1 MKIGVGLE
9 SGFVQRTIWK
19 LLGVALVAA
28 VLAGCS
34 SPEQRSQ
41 EYYES
46 GMALIAKKDDLGAR
60 LELLKAVKYKSDKVE
75 VWKALAGIDERT
87 KANSLFLDLRRI
99 VELDPKDIDA
109 RVKLARIMV
118 AGGAAEPA
126 IKILDAANEGDQPN
140 AGLHAV
146 RALALVR
153 TNDPASAIREAQ
165 RAYDIDPTNI
175 DAVTL
180 LASKKLADGDS
191 GAAIKMLDGVPPQ
204 AQEADRLR
212 ATRLRVDILVRK
224 GDLSEAEKLVRQ
236 LMADHPQEA
245 SYRLQL
251 IQILTA
257 ERKFD
262 DAEKELRAR
271 AASSPTDTKLELDL
285 VRFLNT
291 FRGADAARAEL
302 ESRIKAGGDIFDYRF
317 ALAELHFIGNRQS
330 DAISELQ
337 KLVSETDKADQKTKA
352 QVRLAE
358 MLTAKGDKAAAEPLI
373 SEILAKDRRNSGALR
388 LRAALSLDKGQT
400 DSAIA
405 DLREALADQPKS
417 PELLIALALAYEQSG
432 KPELADRQYADALKN
447 SNSNIEV
454 ALRYVAFLQRRNDAA
469 RAEDVLSEVVARY
482 PGNLQALSSLAQ
494 VKLSR
499 QNWDGA
505 LAIAKTIAANK
516 DGRVVSDQIKAAAFA
531 GQQRIGESIAALED
545 ARKAAPDAIQPA
557 VALASAYIRMER
569 AADAVTLLQEVSKR
583 YPDNAELLVIL
594 GQAQLAQK
602 KDQDAIASF
611 QEAIKQKPKDA
622 SGYSALS
629 EYYIRV
635 KSLNAAG
642 DVLQSG
648 LKENPQNM
656 TLRMS
661 SASLQILKNDN
672 AAAISQYESILK
684 DQPRAQSLIV
694 INNLASLLLD
704 TRSDKESLDRAAA
717 LAETLKA
724 SNVPQFQDT
733 VGWARFKQ
741 GDIKSAIAI
750 LEPAAAKSADL
761 SAVHYHLGLAYAADG
776 QAQKSKEELE
786 TAAKL
791 EPDDTELK
799 KSIQD
804 ALKKSL

>member
-1 MKIGVGLE
+1 MTNSFGRRFVGTAVGGVIMASL
-9 SGFVQRTIWK
+9 
-19 LLGVALVAA
+19 
-28 VLAGCS
+28 LAGCS
-34 SPEQRSQ
+34 SPEQKAQ
-41 EYYES
+41 DLYDK
-46 GMALIAKKDDLGAR
+46 GMALIAKNDDLNAR
-60 LELLKAVKYKSDKVE
+60 VALLTSAKYKSDRIE

-87 KANSLFLDLRRI
+87 KSSSLFVDLRRI
-99 VELDPKDIDA
+99 VELDSNDLDA
-109 RVKLARIMV
+109 RLKLARIMV

-126 IKILDAANEGDQPN
+126 IKILDAANEGEKPN
-140 AGLHAV
+140 AALHAV

-153 TNDPASAIREAQ
+153 TNDPAGAVREAQ

-175 DAVTL
+175 DALTL
-180 LASKKLADGDS
+180 LASKKFADGDS
-191 GAAIKMLDGVPPQ
+191 GGAMKMLDAVPSQ
-204 AQEADRLR
+204 AQDADRVR

-224 GDLSEAEKLVRQ
+224 GDLAEAEKLVRQ
-236 LMADHPQEA
+236 LVADYPQEA
-245 SYRLQL
+245 SYRVQL

-271 AASSPTDTKLELDL
+271 AASNPTDNKLELDV

-291 FRGADAARAEL
+291 FKGADTARAEL
-302 ESRIKAGGDIFDYRF
+302 ESRIKAGGDTFDYRF
-317 ALAELHFIGNRQS
+317 ALAELDFVGNRQS
-330 DAISELQ
+330 DAIAELQ
-337 KLVSETDKADQKTKA
+337 KLVSEVDNADRKLKA

-358 MLTAKGDKAAAEPLI
+358 MLTARGDKATAEPLI

-405 DLREALADQPKS
+405 DLREALNDQPKS
-417 PELLIALALAYEQSG
+417 PELLIALAVAYEQGG

-447 SNSNIEV
+447 ANLNPEV

-469 RAEDVLSEVVARY
+469 RAEDVLTEVIARY

-505 LAIAKTIAANK
+505 LAIAQTIAANK
-516 DGRVVSDQIKAAAFA
+516 EGRVVADQIKAAAFA
-531 GQQRIGESIAALED
+531 GQKRIGESIAALED
-545 ARKAAPDAIQPA
+545 AHKAAPEAIQPA
-557 VALASAYIRMER
+557 VGLASAYIRAER
-569 AADAVTLLQEVSKR
+569 AADAATVLQEMNKR

-594 GQAQLAQK
+594 GQTQLAQK

-611 QEAIKQKPKDA
+611 QEAIKRKPKDV

-629 EYYIRV
+629 DYYTRV
-635 KSLNAAG
+635 KNYDAAEG
-642 DVLQSG
+642 VLQIG
-648 LKENPQNM
+648 LNENPQNI

-661 SASLQILKNDN
+661 SAGLQILKNDN

-684 DQPRAQSLIV
+684 DQPQAQSLIV

-741 GDIKSAIAI
+741 GDIKSAISI
-750 LEPAAAKSADL
+750 LEHAAAKSANL

-776 QAQKSKEELE
+776 QAQKAKEELA

-791 EPDDTELK
+791 EPEGTELNK
-799 KSIQD
+799 NIQD
-804 ALKKSL
+804 ALKKTP

>member
-1 MKIGVGLE
+1 MTNSFERRWVGQAV
-9 SGFVQRTIWK
+9 GAVIMAG
-19 LLGVALVAA
+19 LLAGCGSPEQKAQDLYEKGMALVA
-28 VLAGCS
+28 
-34 SPEQRSQ
+34 
-41 EYYES
+41 
-46 GMALIAKKDDLGAR
+46 KNDDLNAR
-60 LELLKAVKYKSDKVE
+60 VALLTSAKYKSDRIE

-87 KANSLFLDLRRI
+87 KSSSLFVDLRRI
-99 VELDPKDIDA
+99 VELDPNDLDA
-109 RVKLARIMV
+109 RLRLARIMV

-126 IKILDAANEGDQPN
+126 IKILDAADEGDKPS
-140 AGLHAV
+140 AALHAV
-146 RALALVR
+146 RALALVK
-153 TNDPASAIREAQ
+153 TNDAAGALREAQ

-191 GAAIKMLDGVPPQ
+191 GGALKMLDAVPSQ
-204 AQEADRLR
+204 AHDADRAR

-224 GDLSEAEKLVRQ
+224 GDLAEAEKLVRQ
-236 LMADHPQEA
+236 LVVDYPQEA
-245 SYRLQL
+245 PYRVLL
-251 IQILTA
+251 IQILTT

-271 AASSPTDTKLELDL
+271 AASNPKDTKLELDV

-291 FRGADAARAEL
+291 SKGADAARAEL
-302 ESRIKAGGDIFDYRF
+302 MSRIKDGGDTFDYRF
-317 ALAELHFIGNRQS
+317 ALAELDFVGQRQG

-337 KLVSETDKADQKTKA
+337 KLISETDGADRKLKA

-358 MLTAKGDKAAAEPLI
+358 MLIARGDRATAEPLI
-373 SEILAKDRRNSGALR
+373 SEILTKDRRNSGGLR
-388 LRAALSLDKGQT
+388 LRAVLSLEKGQT
-400 DSAIA
+400 DSAVA
-405 DLREALADQPKS
+405 DLREALNDQPKS
-417 PELLIALALAYEQSG
+417 PELLIALALAYEQGG

-447 SNSNIEV
+447 SNFSIEV

-469 RAEDVLSEVVARY
+469 RAEDVLTEIVARY

-505 LAIAKTIAANK
+505 LSIAQTIAASK
-516 DGRVVSDQIKAAAFA
+516 DGRVVADQIKAAAFA

-545 ARKAAPDAIQPA
+545 ARKAAPEAIQPA
-557 VALASAYIRMER
+557 VALASAYIRAER
-569 AADAVTLLQEVSKR
+569 TADAVTVLQEMKKR

-602 KDQDAIASF
+602 KDQDATASF
-611 QEAIKQKPKDA
+611 GEAIKQKPKDV

-629 EYYIRV
+629 DYYIRV
-635 KSLNAAG
+635 KRYDAAEG
-642 DVLQSG
+642 VLQSG
-648 LKENPQNM
+648 LKEIPQNM

-672 AAAISQYESILK
+672 EAAISQYESILK
-684 DQPRAQSLIV
+684 DQPQAQQSLIL

-741 GDIKSAIAI
+741 GDIKSAIAV
-750 LEPAAAKSADL
+750 LEPAAAKSANL
-761 SAVHYHLGLAYAADG
+761 SAVHYHLGLAYAAEG
-776 QAQKSKEELE
+776 QAEKAKLELD

-791 EPDDTELK
+791 EPDGTQLK
-799 KSIQD
+799 KNIQD
-804 ALKKSL
+804 AIKNTL

>member
-1 MKIGVGLE
+1 MTNSFERRLVGQAVGVVIMAGLLAGCGSPE
-9 SGFVQRTIWK
+9 QKAQDLYEKGM
-19 LLGVALVAA
+19 ALVA
-28 VLAGCS
+28 
-34 SPEQRSQ
+34 
-41 EYYES
+41 
-46 GMALIAKKDDLGAR
+46 KNDDLNAR
-60 LELLKAVKYKSDKVE
+60 VALLTSAKYKSDRIE

-87 KANSLFLDLRRI
+87 KSSSLFVDLRRI
-99 VELDPKDIDA
+99 VELDSNDLDA
-109 RVKLARIMV
+109 RLKLARIMV

-126 IKILDAANEGDQPN
+126 IKILEVANEGDNPN
-140 AGLHAV
+140 AALHAV

-153 TNDPASAIREAQ
+153 TNDAAGALREAQ

-191 GAAIKMLDGVPPQ
+191 GGALKMLDAVPSQ
-204 AQEADRLR
+204 AQDADRLR
-212 ATRLRVDILVRK
+212 AIRLRIDILVRK
-224 GDLSEAEKLVRQ
+224 GELAEAEKLVRQ
-236 LMADHPQEA
+236 LVADYPQEA
-245 SYRLQL
+245 SYRVLL
-251 IQILTA
+251 IQILTT

-271 AASSPTDTKLELDL
+271 VASNPSDSKLELDL

-291 FRGADAARAEL
+291 FKGTDAARAEL
-302 ESRIKAGGDIFDYRF
+302 MSRIQAGGDTFDYRF
-317 ALAELHFIGNRQS
+317 ALAELDFVGQRQG

-337 KLVSETDKADQKTKA
+337 KLVSETDSADRKLKA

-358 MLTAKGDKAAAEPLI
+358 MLIARGDKATAEPLI
-373 SEILAKDRRNSGALR
+373 SEILAKDRRNSGGLR
-388 LRAALSLDKGQT
+388 LRAVLSLEKGQT
-400 DSAIA
+400 DSAVA
-405 DLREALADQPKS
+405 DLREALNDQPKS
-417 PELLIALALAYEQSG
+417 PELLIALALAYEQGG
-432 KPELADRQYADALKN
+432 KPELAGRQYADALKN
-447 SNSNIEV
+447 SNLNIEV
-454 ALRYVAFLQRRNDAA
+454 ALRYVAFLQRRNDAP
-469 RAEDVLSEVVARY
+469 RAEDVLTEVVARY

-505 LAIAKTIAANK
+505 LSIAQIIAANK
-516 DGRVVSDQIKAAAFA
+516 DGRVVADQIKAAAFA

-545 ARKAAPDAIQPA
+545 ARKAAPEAIQPA
-557 VALASAYIRMER
+557 VALASGYIRAER
-569 AADAVTLLQEVSKR
+569 AADAVTVLQEMNKR

-611 QEAIKQKPKDA
+611 QEAIKQKPKDV
-622 SGYSALS
+622 SGYAALS
-629 EYYIRV
+629 DYFTRV
-635 KSLNAAG
+635 KKYDAAEG
-642 DVLQSG
+642 VLQSG
-648 LKENPQNM
+648 LKENPQTM
-656 TLRMS
+656 TLRMAL
-661 SASLQILKNDN
+661 ASLQILKNDN

-684 DQPRAQSLIV
+684 DQPQAQSLIAV
-694 INNLASLLLD
+694 NNLSSLLLD

-750 LEPAAAKSADL
+750 LEPAAAKSANL

-776 QAQKSKEELE
+776 QAQKAKQELD

-791 EPDDTELK
+791 EPDGTPLK
-799 KSIQD
+799 KNIQD
-804 ALKKSL
+804 AIKNTL

>member
-1 MKIGVGLE
+1 MVWRTF
-9 SGFVQRTIWK
+9 GFVVVAA
-19 LLGVALVAA
+19 LLG
-28 VLAGCS
+28 GCG
-34 SPEQRSQ
+34 SPEQRAQ
-41 EYYES
+41 EYYDS

-99 VELDPKDIDA
+99 VELDPRDTDA
-109 RVKLARIMV
+109 RVKLARIMI

-126 IKILDAANEGDQPN
+126 IKILDAAVEGDKPN
-140 AGLHAV
+140 AALHAV

-153 TNDPASAIREAQ
+153 TNDPAGAVREAQ
-165 RAYDIDPTNI
+165 RAYEIDRTDI

-191 GAAIKMLDGVPPQ
+191 DGALKMLDALPQQ
-204 AQEADRLR
+204 AQDADRLR
-212 ATRLRVDILVRK
+212 ATRLRIEVLVRK
-224 GDLSEAEKLVRQ
+224 GDLAEAEKQTRQ
-236 LMADHPQEA
+236 LVADYPQDA
-245 SYRLQL
+245 SYRTQL
-251 IQILTA
+251 VQILTA

-262 DAEKELRAR
+262 EAEKELRAR
-271 AASSPTDTKLELDL
+271 VAANPTDSKLELDL

-291 FRGADAARAEL
+291 FKGAEAARAEL
-302 ESRIKAGGDIFDYRF
+302 EARIKAGGDTFDYRF
-317 ALAELHFIGNRQS
+317 ALADLDFVSNRQA
-330 DAISELQ
+330 DAISTLQ
-337 KLVSETDKADQKTKA
+337 KLGSEGDNADRKLKV

-358 MLTAKGDKAAAEPLI
+358 MLVAKGDKAAAEPLI
-373 SEILAKDRRNSGALR
+373 SDILSKDRRNAGGLR

-405 DLREALADQPKS
+405 DLREALNDQPKS
-417 PELLIALALAYEQSG
+417 PDLLLALALAYEQGG

-447 SNSNIEV
+447 ANLNPEV
-454 ALRYVAFLQRRNDAA
+454 ALRYVAFLQRRNDPA
-469 RAEDVLSEVVARY
+469 RAEDVLTEVAARY

-499 QNWDGA
+499 QNWAGA
-505 LAIAKTIAANK
+505 LQIAQTIAANK
-516 DGRVVSDQIKAAAFA
+516 DGRVISDQIKAAAFA
-531 GQQRIGESIAALED
+531 GQQRIGESVAALED
-545 ARKAAPDAIQPA
+545 AHKAVPEAIQPA
-557 VALASAYIRMER
+557 VALASGYIRAER
-569 AADAVTLLQEVSKR
+569 VDEAVALLQDVNKR
-583 YPDNAELLVIL
+583 YPGNAELLVIL
-594 GQAQLAQK
+594 GQAKLAQK

-611 QEAIKQKPKDA
+611 QEAIKQKPKDP

-629 EYYIRV
+629 DYYIRA
-635 KSLNAAG
+635 KNLNAAG
-642 DVLQSG
+642 DVLQAG
-648 LKENPQNM
+648 LKEIPQNM

-672 AAAISQYESILK
+672 AAAIAQYESILK
-684 DQPRAQSLIV
+684 DQPQAQSLIV

-741 GDIKSAIAI
+741 GDVKAAIAI

-776 QAQKSKEELE
+776 QPQKAKQELE
-786 TAAKL
+786 TAAKI
-791 EPDDTELK
+791 EPDGTELK
-799 KSIQD
+799 KNIQD
-804 ALKKSL
+804 ALKQAR

>member
-1 MKIGVGLE
+1 MRNGFGRRLVGTAVGGVIMAGL
-9 SGFVQRTIWK
+9 
-19 LLGVALVAA
+19 
-28 VLAGCS
+28 LAGCS
-34 SPEQRSQ
+34 SPEQKAQ
-41 EYYES
+41 DLFDK
-46 GMALIAKKDDLGAR
+46 GMALIAQNDDLNAR
-60 LELLKAVKYKSDKVE
+60 VALLTSAKYKSDRIE
-75 VWKALAGIDERT
+75 VWRALAGIDERT
-87 KANSLFLDLRRI
+87 KSSSLFVDLRRI
-99 VELDPKDIDA
+99 VELDSNDLEA
-109 RVKLARIMV
+109 RTKLARIMV

-126 IKILDAANEGDQPN
+126 IKILDAANEGDIPN
-140 AGLHAV
+140 AELHAV
-146 RALALVR
+146 RALALAR
-153 TNDPASAIREAQ
+153 TNDPVGAVREAQ

-191 GAAIKMLDGVPPQ
+191 SGAIKMLDAVPSQ
-204 AQEADRLR
+204 AQDADRVR

-224 GDLSEAEKLVRQ
+224 GDLAEAEKLVGH
-236 LMADHPQEA
+236 LVADYPQEA
-245 SYRLQL
+245 SYRVQL

-262 DAEKELRAR
+262 GAEKELRTR
-271 AASSPTDTKLELDL
+271 AASNPTDNKLELDV

-291 FRGADAARAEL
+291 FKGADTARAEL
-302 ESRIKAGGDIFDYRF
+302 ESRIKAGGDTFDYRF
-317 ALAELHFIGNRQS
+317 ALAELDFVGNRQS
-330 DAISELQ
+330 YAISELQ
-337 KLVSETDKADQKTKA
+337 KLVSEVDNADRKLKA

-358 MLTAKGDKAAAEPLI
+358 MLTASGDKATAEPLI

-405 DLREALADQPKS
+405 DLREALNDQPKS
-417 PELLIALALAYEQSG
+417 PELLIALAVAYEQGG

-447 SNSNIEV
+447 ANLNPEV

-469 RAEDVLSEVVARY
+469 RAEDVLTEVIARY

-505 LAIAKTIAANK
+505 LAIAQTIAANK
-516 DGRVVSDQIKAAAFA
+516 DGRVVADQIKGAAFA
-531 GQQRIGESIAALED
+531 GQKRIGESIAALED
-545 ARKAAPDAIQPA
+545 AHKAAPEAIQPA
-557 VALASAYIRMER
+557 VALASAYIRSER
-569 AADAVTLLQEVSKR
+569 AADAATILQEMNKR
-583 YPDNAELLVIL
+583 YPENAELLVIL
-594 GQAQLAQK
+594 GQTQLAQK

-611 QEAIKQKPKDA
+611 LEAIKRKPKDV
-622 SGYSALS
+622 SGFSALS
-629 EYYIRV
+629 DYYIRV
-635 KSLNAAG
+635 KNYDAAQG
-642 DVLQSG
+642 VLQSG

-684 DQPRAQSLIV
+684 DQPQAQSPIV
-694 INNLASLLLD
+694 VNNLASLLLD

-741 GDIKSAIAI
+741 GDIKAAIVV
-750 LEPAAAKSADL
+750 LEPAAAKSPNL
-761 SAVHYHLGLAYAADG
+761 SAVHYHLGVAYAADG
-776 QAQKSKEELE
+776 QTQRAKEELE
-786 TAAKL
+786 KANKL
-791 EPDDTELK
+791 EPDGTELGRR
-799 KSIQD
+799 IQE
-804 ALKKSL
+804 AMKQTR

>member
-1 MKIGVGLE
+1 MVWKTF
-9 SGFVQRTIWK
+9 GFVVMAA
-19 LLGVALVAA
+19 LLG
-28 VLAGCS
+28 GCG
-34 SPEQRSQ
+34 SPEQRAQ
-41 EYYES
+41 EYYDS

-87 KANSLFLDLRRI
+87 KASSLFLDLRRI
-99 VELDPKDIDA
+99 VELDPRDTDA
-109 RVKLARIMV
+109 RVKLARIMI

-126 IKILDAANEGDQPN
+126 IKILDAAVEGDKPN
-140 AGLHAV
+140 AALHSV

-153 TNDPASAIREAQ
+153 TNDPSGAVREAQ
-165 RAYDIDPTNI
+165 RAYEIDRTDV

-191 GAAIKMLDGVPPQ
+191 DGALKMLDALPQ
-204 AQEADRLR
+204 QGQDVDRQH
-212 ATRLRVDILVRK
+212 ATRLRVEILVRK
-224 GDLSEAEKLVRQ
+224 GDLAEAEKQTRQ
-236 LMADHPQEA
+236 LVADYPQDA
-245 SYRLQL
+245 SYRTQL
-251 IQILTA
+251 VQILTA
-257 ERKFD
+257 ERKYD

-271 AASSPTDTKLELDL
+271 VASKPTDSKLELDL

-291 FRGADAARAEL
+291 FKGAAAARAEL
-302 ESRIKAGGDIFDYRF
+302 ESSIKAGGDTFDYKF
-317 ALAELHFIGNRQS
+317 ALADLDFVANRQG
-330 DAISELQ
+330 DAISTLQ
-337 KLVSETDKADQKTKA
+337 KLGSEIDNADRKLKV

-358 MLTAKGDKAAAEPLI
+358 MLVAKGDKAAAEPLI
-373 SEILAKDRRNSGALR
+373 SDILAKDRRNAGGLR
-388 LRAALSLDKGQT
+388 LRAVLSLDKGQT

-405 DLREALADQPKS
+405 DLREALSDQPKS
-417 PELLIALALAYEQSG
+417 PDLLLALALAYEQGG

-447 SNSNIEV
+447 ANFNPEV

-469 RAEDVLSEVVARY
+469 RADDVLTEVVARY

-499 QNWDGA
+499 QNWAGA
-505 LAIAKTIAANK
+505 LAVAQTIAANK

-545 ARKAAPDAIQPA
+545 AHKAVPEAIQPA
-557 VALASAYIRMER
+557 VALASAYIRADR
-569 AADAVTLLQEVSKR
+569 VDDAVALLQDVNKR
-583 YPDNAELLVIL
+583 YPGNAELLVIL
-594 GQAQLAQK
+594 GQAKLAQK

-611 QEAIKQKPKDA
+611 QEAIKQKPKDP

-635 KSLNAAG
+635 KDLNAAG

-672 AAAISQYESILK
+672 PAAIAQYEAILK
-684 DQPRAQSLIV
+684 DQPQAQSLIV

-717 LAETLKA
+717 LAEKLKA
-724 SNVPQFQDT
+724 SDLPQFQDT
-733 VGWARFKQ
+733 LGWARFKH

-750 LEPAAAKSADL
+750 LEPAAAKSPNL

-776 QAQKSKEELE
+776 QPQKARQELE
-786 TAAKL
+786 TAAKV
-791 EPDDTELK
+791 EPDGSELK
-799 KSIQD
+799 KSIQE
-804 ALKKSL
+804 ALKQAR

>member
-1 MKIGVGLE
+1 MKTGLDLE
-9 SGFVQRTIWK
+9 STAGRMVWRTFGFVVVAA
-19 LLGVALVAA
+19 LLG
-28 VLAGCS
+28 GCG
-34 SPEQRSQ
+34 SPEQRAQ
-41 EYYES
+41 EYYDS

-99 VELDPKDIDA
+99 VELDPRDTDA
-109 RVKLARIMV
+109 RVKLARIMI

-126 IKILDAANEGDQPN
+126 IKILDAAVEGDKPN
-140 AGLHAV
+140 AALHAV

-153 TNDPASAIREAQ
+153 TNDPAGAVREAQ
-165 RAYDIDPTNI
+165 RAYEIDRTDI

-191 GAAIKMLDGVPPQ
+191 DGALKMLDALPQQ
-204 AQEADRLR
+204 AQDADRLR
-212 ATRLRVDILVRK
+212 ATRLRIEVLVRK
-224 GDLSEAEKLVRQ
+224 GDLAEAEKQTRQ
-236 LMADHPQEA
+236 LVADYPQDA
-245 SYRLQL
+245 SYRTQL
-251 IQILTA
+251 VQILTA

-262 DAEKELRAR
+262 EAEKELRAR
-271 AASSPTDTKLELDL
+271 VAANPTDSKLELDL

-291 FRGADAARAEL
+291 FKGAEAARAEL
-302 ESRIKAGGDIFDYRF
+302 EARIKAGGDTFDYRF
-317 ALAELHFIGNRQS
+317 ALADLDFVSNRQA
-330 DAISELQ
+330 DAISTLQ
-337 KLVSETDKADQKTKA
+337 KLGSEGDNADRKLKV

-358 MLTAKGDKAAAEPLI
+358 MLVAKGDKAAAEPLI
-373 SEILAKDRRNSGALR
+373 SDILSKDRRNAGGLR

-405 DLREALADQPKS
+405 DLREALNDQPKS
-417 PELLIALALAYEQSG
+417 PDLLLALALAYEQGG

-447 SNSNIEV
+447 ANLNPEV
-454 ALRYVAFLQRRNDAA
+454 ALRYVAFLQRRNDPA
-469 RAEDVLSEVVARY
+469 RAEDVLTEVAARY

-499 QNWDGA
+499 QNWAGA
-505 LAIAKTIAANK
+505 LQIAQTIAANK
-516 DGRVVSDQIKAAAFA
+516 DGRVISDQIKAAAFA
-531 GQQRIGESIAALED
+531 GQQRIGESVAALED
-545 ARKAAPDAIQPA
+545 AHKAVPEAIQPA
-557 VALASAYIRMER
+557 VALASGYIRAER
-569 AADAVTLLQEVSKR
+569 VDEAVALLQDVNKR
-583 YPDNAELLVIL
+583 YPGNAELLVIL
-594 GQAQLAQK
+594 GQAKLAQK

-611 QEAIKQKPKDA
+611 QEAIKQKPKDP

-629 EYYIRV
+629 DYYIRA
-635 KSLNAAG
+635 KNLNAAG
-642 DVLQSG
+642 DVLQAG
-648 LKENPQNM
+648 LKEIPQNM

-672 AAAISQYESILK
+672 AAAIAQYESILK
-684 DQPRAQSLIV
+684 DQPQAQSLIV

-741 GDIKSAIAI
+741 GDVKAAIAI

-776 QAQKSKEELE
+776 QPQKAKQELE
-786 TAAKL
+786 TAAKI
-791 EPDDTELK
+791 EPDGTELK
-799 KSIQD
+799 KNIQD
-804 ALKKSL
+804 ALKQAR

>member
-1 MKIGVGLE
+1 MVWKTF
-9 SGFVQRTIWK
+9 GFVVMAA
-19 LLGVALVAA
+19 LLG
-28 VLAGCS
+28 GCG
-34 SPEQRSQ
+34 SPEQRAQ
-41 EYYES
+41 EYYDS

-87 KANSLFLDLRRI
+87 KASSLFLDLRRI
-99 VELDPKDIDA
+99 VELDPRDTDA
-109 RVKLARIMV
+109 RVKLARIMI

-126 IKILDAANEGDQPN
+126 IKILDAAVEGDKPN
-140 AGLHAV
+140 AALHSV

-153 TNDPASAIREAQ
+153 TNDPSGAVREAQ
-165 RAYDIDPTNI
+165 RAYEIDRTDV

-191 GAAIKMLDGVPPQ
+191 DGALKMLDALPQ
-204 AQEADRLR
+204 QGQDVDRQH
-212 ATRLRVDILVRK
+212 ATRLRVEILVRK
-224 GDLSEAEKLVRQ
+224 GDLAEAEKQTRQ
-236 LMADHPQEA
+236 LVADYPQDA
-245 SYRLQL
+245 SYRTQL
-251 IQILTA
+251 VQILTA
-257 ERKFD
+257 ERKYD

-271 AASSPTDTKLELDL
+271 VASKPTDSKLELDL

-291 FRGADAARAEL
+291 FKGAAAARAEL
-302 ESRIKAGGDIFDYRF
+302 ESRIKAGGDTFDYKF
-317 ALAELHFIGNRQS
+317 ALADLDFVANRQG
-330 DAISELQ
+330 DAISTLQ
-337 KLVSETDKADQKTKA
+337 KLGSEIDNADRKLKV

-358 MLTAKGDKAAAEPLI
+358 MLVAKGDKAAAEPLI
-373 SEILAKDRRNSGALR
+373 SDILAKDRRNAGGLR
-388 LRAALSLDKGQT
+388 LRAVLSLDKGQT

-405 DLREALADQPKS
+405 DLREALSDQPKS
-417 PELLIALALAYEQSG
+417 PDLLLALALAYEQGG

-447 SNSNIEV
+447 ANFNPEV

-469 RAEDVLSEVVARY
+469 RADDVLTEVVARY

-499 QNWDGA
+499 QNWAGA
-505 LAIAKTIAANK
+505 LAVAQTIAANK

-545 ARKAAPDAIQPA
+545 AHKAVPEAIQPA
-557 VALASAYIRMER
+557 VALASAYIRADR
-569 AADAVTLLQEVSKR
+569 VDDAVALLQDVNKR
-583 YPDNAELLVIL
+583 YPGNAELLVIL
-594 GQAQLAQK
+594 GQAKLAQK

-611 QEAIKQKPKDA
+611 QEAIKQKPKDP

-635 KSLNAAG
+635 KDLNAAG

-672 AAAISQYESILK
+672 PAAIAQYEAILK
-684 DQPRAQSLIV
+684 DQPQAQSLIV

-717 LAETLKA
+717 LAEKLKA
-724 SNVPQFQDT
+724 SDLPQFQDT
-733 VGWARFKQ
+733 LGWARFKH

-750 LEPAAAKSADL
+750 LEPAAAKSPNL

-776 QAQKSKEELE
+776 QPQKARQELE
-786 TAAKL
+786 TAAKV
-791 EPDDTELK
+791 EPDGSELK
-799 KSIQD
+799 KSIQE
-804 ALKKSL
+804 ALKQAR

>member
-1 MKIGVGLE
+1 MKTGFDRDSTVGRMVWKTF
-9 SGFVQRTIWK
+9 GFVVMAA
-19 LLGVALVAA
+19 LLG
-28 VLAGCS
+28 GCG
-34 SPEQRSQ
+34 SPEQRAQ
-41 EYYES
+41 EYYDS

-87 KANSLFLDLRRI
+87 KASSLFLDLRRI
-99 VELDPKDIDA
+99 VELDPRDTDA
-109 RVKLARIMV
+109 RVKLARIMI

-126 IKILDAANEGDQPN
+126 IKILDAAVEGDKPN
-140 AGLHAV
+140 AALHSV

-153 TNDPASAIREAQ
+153 TNDPSGAVREAQ
-165 RAYDIDPTNI
+165 RAYEIDRTDV

-191 GAAIKMLDGVPPQ
+191 DGALKMLDALPQ
-204 AQEADRLR
+204 QGQDVDRQH
-212 ATRLRVDILVRK
+212 ATRLRVEILVRK
-224 GDLSEAEKLVRQ
+224 GDLAEAEKQTRQ
-236 LMADHPQEA
+236 LVADYPQDA
-245 SYRLQL
+245 SYRTQL
-251 IQILTA
+251 VQILTA
-257 ERKFD
+257 ERKYD

-271 AASSPTDTKLELDL
+271 VASKPTDSKLELDL

-291 FRGADAARAEL
+291 FKGAAAARAEL
-302 ESRIKAGGDIFDYRF
+302 ESRIKAGGDTFDYKF
-317 ALAELHFIGNRQS
+317 ALADLDFVANRQG
-330 DAISELQ
+330 DAISTLQ
-337 KLVSETDKADQKTKA
+337 KLGSEIDNADRKLKV

-358 MLTAKGDKAAAEPLI
+358 MLVAKGDKAAAEPLI
-373 SEILAKDRRNSGALR
+373 SDILAKDRRNAGGLR
-388 LRAALSLDKGQT
+388 LRAVLSLDKGQT

-405 DLREALADQPKS
+405 DLREALSDQPKS
-417 PELLIALALAYEQSG
+417 PDLLLALALAYEQGG

-447 SNSNIEV
+447 ANFNPEV

-469 RAEDVLSEVVARY
+469 RADDVLTEVVARY

-499 QNWDGA
+499 QNWAGA
-505 LAIAKTIAANK
+505 LAVAQTIAANK

-545 ARKAAPDAIQPA
+545 AHKAVPEAIQPA
-557 VALASAYIRMER
+557 VALASAYIRADR
-569 AADAVTLLQEVSKR
+569 VDDAVALLQDVNKR
-583 YPDNAELLVIL
+583 YPGNAELLVIL
-594 GQAQLAQK
+594 GQAKLAQK

-611 QEAIKQKPKDA
+611 QEAIKQKPKDP

-635 KSLNAAG
+635 KDLNAAG

-672 AAAISQYESILK
+672 PAAIAQYEAILK
-684 DQPRAQSLIV
+684 DQPQAQSLIV

-717 LAETLKA
+717 LAEKLKA
-724 SNVPQFQDT
+724 SDLPQFQDT
-733 VGWARFKQ
+733 LGWARFKH

-750 LEPAAAKSADL
+750 LEPAAAKSPNL

-776 QAQKSKEELE
+776 QPQKARQELE
-786 TAAKL
+786 TAAKV
-791 EPDDTELK
+791 EPDGSELK
-799 KSIQD
+799 KSIQE
-804 ALKKSL
+804 ALKQAR

>member
-1 MKIGVGLE
+1 MTNSFGRRFVGTAVGGVIMASL
-9 SGFVQRTIWK
+9 
-19 LLGVALVAA
+19 
-28 VLAGCS
+28 LAGCS
-34 SPEQRSQ
+34 SPEQKAQ
-41 EYYES
+41 DLYDK
-46 GMALIAKKDDLGAR
+46 GMALIAKNDDLNAR
-60 LELLKAVKYKSDKVE
+60 VALLTSAKYKSDRIE

-87 KANSLFLDLRRI
+87 KSSSLFVDLRRI
-99 VELDPKDIDA
+99 VELDSNDLDA
-109 RVKLARIMV
+109 RLKLARIMV

-126 IKILDAANEGDQPN
+126 IKILDAANEGEKPN
-140 AGLHAV
+140 AALHAV
-146 RALALVR
+146 RALALFR
-153 TNDPASAIREAQ
+153 TNDPAGAVREAQ

-175 DAVTL
+175 DALTL
-180 LASKKLADGDS
+180 LASKKFADGDS
-191 GAAIKMLDGVPPQ
+191 GGAMKMLDAVPSQ
-204 AQEADRLR
+204 AQDADRVR

-224 GDLSEAEKLVRQ
+224 GDLAEAEKLVRQ
-236 LMADHPQEA
+236 LVADYPQEA
-245 SYRLQL
+245 SYRVQL

-271 AASSPTDTKLELDL
+271 AASNPTDNKLELDV

-291 FRGADAARAEL
+291 FKGADTARAEL
-302 ESRIKAGGDIFDYRF
+302 ESRIKAGGDTFDYRF
-317 ALAELHFIGNRQS
+317 ALAELDFVGNRQS
-330 DAISELQ
+330 DAIAELQ
-337 KLVSETDKADQKTKA
+337 KLVSEVDNADRKLKA

-358 MLTAKGDKAAAEPLI
+358 MLTARGDKATAEPLI

-405 DLREALADQPKS
+405 DLREALNDQPKS
-417 PELLIALALAYEQSG
+417 PELLIALAVAYEQGG

-447 SNSNIEV
+447 ANLNPEV

-469 RAEDVLSEVVARY
+469 RAEDVLTEVIARY

-505 LAIAKTIAANK
+505 LAIAQTIAANK
-516 DGRVVSDQIKAAAFA
+516 EGRVVADQIKAAAFA
-531 GQQRIGESIAALED
+531 GQKRIGESIAALED
-545 ARKAAPDAIQPA
+545 AHKAAPEAIQPA
-557 VALASAYIRMER
+557 VGLASAYIRAER
-569 AADAVTLLQEVSKR
+569 AADAATVLQEMNKR

-594 GQAQLAQK
+594 GQTQLAQK

-611 QEAIKQKPKDA
+611 QEAIKRKPKDV

-629 EYYIRV
+629 DYYTRV
-635 KSLNAAG
+635 KNYDAAEG
-642 DVLQSG
+642 VLQIG
-648 LKENPQNM
+648 LKENPQNI

-661 SASLQILKNDN
+661 SAGLQILKNDN

-684 DQPRAQSLIV
+684 DQPQAQSLVV

-741 GDIKSAIAI
+741 GDIKSAISI
-750 LEPAAAKSADL
+750 LEPAAAKSANL

-776 QAQKSKEELE
+776 QAQKAKEELA
-786 TAAKL
+786 TAARL
-791 EPDDTELK
+791 EPEGTELNK
-799 KSIQD
+799 NIQD
-804 ALKKSL
+804 ALKKTP

>member
-1 MKIGVGLE
+1 MTNNFEWRLVGRAVGVVIMAGL
-9 SGFVQRTIWK
+9 
-19 LLGVALVAA
+19 
-28 VLAGCS
+28 LAGCG
-34 SPEQRSQ
+34 SPEQKAQ
-41 EYYES
+41 DLYEK
-46 GMALIAKKDDLGAR
+46 GMALIAKNDDLNAR
-60 LELLKAVKYKSDKVE
+60 VALLTSAKYKSDRIE

-87 KANSLFLDLRRI
+87 KSSSLFVDLRRI
-99 VELDPKDIDA
+99 VELDPNDLDA
-109 RVKLARIMV
+109 RLKLVRIMV

-126 IKILDAANEGDQPN
+126 IKILDAANEGDKPN
-140 AGLHAV
+140 AAFHAV

-153 TNDPASAIREAQ
+153 TNDPAGAIREAQ
-165 RAYDIDPTNI
+165 RAYDIDPANI
-175 DAVTL
+175 DALTL

-191 GAAIKMLDGVPPQ
+191 GGAMKMLDRVPSQ
-204 AQEADRLR
+204 AQDADRVR

-224 GDLSEAEKLVRQ
+224 GDLAEAEKLVRQ
-236 LMADHPQEA
+236 LVTDYPEEA
-245 SYRLQL
+245 SYRVQL
-251 IQILTA
+251 IQIFTT

-271 AASSPTDTKLELDL
+271 VASNPSDSKLELDL

-291 FRGADAARAEL
+291 FKGADAARAEL
-302 ESRIKAGGDIFDYRF
+302 ASRIKAGGDTFDYRF
-317 ALAELHFIGNRQS
+317 ALAELDFVGQRQG
-330 DAISELQ
+330 DAVSELQ
-337 KLVSETDKADQKTKA
+337 KLVSETDSADRKPRA

-358 MLTAKGDKAAAEPLI
+358 VLIARGDKATAEPLI
-373 SEILAKDRRNSGALR
+373 SEILAKDRRNSGGLR

-405 DLREALADQPKS
+405 DLREALNDQPKS
-417 PELLIALALAYEQSG
+417 PELLMALALAYEQGG

-447 SNSNIEV
+447 SNLNPEV

-469 RAEDVLSEVVARY
+469 RAEDVLNEVAARY
-482 PGNLQALSSLAQ
+482 PGNLQALTSLAQ

-505 LAIAKTIAANK
+505 LAIAQTIAANK
-516 DGRVVSDQIKAAAFA
+516 DGRVVADQIKAAAFA

-545 ARKAAPDAIQPA
+545 ARKAAPEAIQPA
-557 VALASAYIRMER
+557 VALASAYIRADR
-569 AADAVTLLQEVSKR
+569 AVDAVAVLQEMNKR

-594 GQAQLAQK
+594 GQTRLAQK

-622 SGYSALS
+622 FGYSALS
-629 EYYIRV
+629 DYYIRV
-635 KSLNAAG
+635 KNYGAAEG
-642 DVLQSG
+642 VLQSG
-648 LKENPQNM
+648 LQENPQNM

-661 SASLQILKNDN
+661 SASLQILKGDN

-684 DQPRAQSLIV
+684 DQPRAQSLV
-694 INNLASLLLD
+694 VVNNLASLLLD
-704 TRSDKESLDRAAA
+704 TRSDRESLDRAAA
-717 LAETLKA
+717 LAETLKT

-741 GDIKSAIAI
+741 GDIKSAIAF
-750 LEPAAAKSADL
+750 LEPAAAKSVNL

-776 QAQKSKEELE
+776 QAQKAKEELE

-791 EPDDTELK
+791 EPESTDLK
-799 KSIQD
+799 KNIQE
-804 ALKKSL
+804 AMKKTL

>member
-1 MKIGVGLE
+1 MTNSFERRLVGQAVAVVIMA
-9 SGFVQRTIWK
+9 G
-19 LLGVALVAA
+19 LLAGCGSPEQKAQDLYEKGMALVA
-28 VLAGCS
+28 
-34 SPEQRSQ
+34 
-41 EYYES
+41 
-46 GMALIAKKDDLGAR
+46 KNDDLNAR
-60 LELLKAVKYKSDKVE
+60 VALLTSAKYKSDRIE

-87 KANSLFLDLRRI
+87 KSSSLFVDLRRI
-99 VELDPKDIDA
+99 VELDSNDLDA
-109 RVKLARIMV
+109 RLKLARIMV

-126 IKILDAANEGDQPN
+126 IKILDAANEGDRPN
-140 AGLHAV
+140 AALHAV

-153 TNDPASAIREAQ
+153 TNDAAGALREAQ

-191 GAAIKMLDGVPPQ
+191 GGALKMLDAVPSQ
-204 AQEADRLR
+204 AQDADRLR
-212 ATRLRVDILVRK
+212 AIRLRIDILVRK
-224 GDLSEAEKLVRQ
+224 GELAEAEKLVRQ
-236 LMADHPQEA
+236 LVADYPQEA
-245 SYRLQL
+245 SYRVLL
-251 IQILTA
+251 IQILAT

-271 AASSPTDTKLELDL
+271 VASNPSDSKLELDL

-291 FRGADAARAEL
+291 SKGTDAARAEL
-302 ESRIKAGGDIFDYRF
+302 MSRIKAGGDTFDYRF
-317 ALAELHFIGNRQS
+317 ALAELDFVGQRQG

-337 KLVSETDKADQKTKA
+337 KLVSETDSADRKLKA

-358 MLTAKGDKAAAEPLI
+358 MLIARGDKATAEPLI
-373 SEILAKDRRNSGALR
+373 SEILAKDRRNSGGLR
-388 LRAALSLDKGQT
+388 LRAVLSLEKGQT
-400 DSAIA
+400 DSAVA
-405 DLREALADQPKS
+405 DLREALNDQPKS
-417 PELLIALALAYEQSG
+417 PELLIALALAYEQGG
-432 KPELADRQYADALKN
+432 KPELAGRQYADALKN
-447 SNSNIEV
+447 SNLNIEV
-454 ALRYVAFLQRRNDAA
+454 ALRYVAFLQRRNDAP
-469 RAEDVLSEVVARY
+469 RAEDVLTEVVARY

-505 LAIAKTIAANK
+505 LSIAQIIAANK
-516 DGRVVSDQIKAAAFA
+516 DGRVVADQIKAAAFA

-545 ARKAAPDAIQPA
+545 ARKAAPEAIQPA
-557 VALASAYIRMER
+557 VALASAYIRAER
-569 AADAVTLLQEVSKR
+569 AADAVTVLQEMNKR

-611 QEAIKQKPKDA
+611 QEAIKQKPKDV
-622 SGYSALS
+622 SGYAALS
-629 EYYIRV
+629 DYFTRV
-635 KSLNAAG
+635 KKYDAAEG
-642 DVLQSG
+642 VLQSG
-648 LKENPQNM
+648 LKENPQAM
-656 TLRMS
+656 TLRMAL
-661 SASLQILKNDN
+661 ASLQILKNDN

-684 DQPRAQSLIV
+684 DQPQAQSLIAV
-694 INNLASLLLD
+694 NNLSSLLLD

-750 LEPAAAKSADL
+750 LEPAAAKSPNL

-776 QAQKSKEELE
+776 QAQKAKQELD

-791 EPDDTELK
+791 EPDGTPLK
-799 KSIQD
+799 KTIQD
-804 ALKKSL
+804 AIKNTL

>member
-1 MKIGVGLE
+1 MTNSFGRRLVGKAVGGVIMA
-9 SGFVQRTIWK
+9 S
-19 LLGVALVAA
+19 LLAA
-28 VLAGCS
+28 CS
-34 SPEQRSQ
+34 SPEQKAQ
-41 EYYES
+41 DLYEK
-46 GMALIAKKDDLGAR
+46 GMGLIAKNDDLNAR
-60 LELLKAVKYKSDKVE
+60 VALLTSAKYKSDRIE

-87 KANSLFLDLRRI
+87 KSSSLFVDLRRI
-99 VELDPKDIDA
+99 VELDPNDLDA
-109 RVKLARIMV
+109 RLRLARIMI

-126 IKILDAANEGDQPN
+126 LKILDAANEGDKPN
-140 AGLHAV
+140 AVFHAV

-153 TNDPASAIREAQ
+153 TNDPTGAVREAQ

-180 LASKKLADGDS
+180 LASKRLADGDS
-191 GAAIKMLDGVPPQ
+191 GGAIKMLDAVPSQ
-204 AQEADRLR
+204 AQDADRVR
-212 ATRLRVDILVRK
+212 ATRLRIDILVRK
-224 GDLSEAEKLVRQ
+224 GDLAEAEKLVRQ
-236 LMADHPQEA
+236 LVADYPQEA
-245 SYRLQL
+245 SYRVQL
-251 IQILTA
+251 IQILTT

-271 AASSPTDTKLELDL
+271 AASNPTDNKLELDV

-291 FRGADAARAEL
+291 FKGTDAARAEL
-302 ESRIKAGGDIFDYRF
+302 ESRIKAGGDTFDYRF
-317 ALAELHFIGNRQS
+317 ALSELDFVGNRQS

-337 KLVSETDKADQKTKA
+337 KLVSEVDNADRKLKV

-358 MLTAKGDKAAAEPLI
+358 MLVVKGDKVTAEPLI
-373 SEILAKDRRNSGALR
+373 SDVLAKDRRNSGALR

-405 DLREALADQPKS
+405 DLREALNDQPKS
-417 PELLIALALAYEQSG
+417 PELLLALALAYEQGG

-447 SNSNIEV
+447 ANLNPEV
-454 ALRYVAFLQRRNDAA
+454 AQRYVAFLQRRNDAA
-469 RAEDVLSEVVARY
+469 RAEDVLTEVIGRY

-505 LAIAKTIAANK
+505 LAIAQTIATNK
-516 DGRVVSDQIKAAAFA
+516 DGRVVADQIKAAAFA
-531 GQQRIGESIAALED
+531 GQQKIGESIAALED
-545 ARKAAPDAIQPA
+545 ARKGAPDAIQPA
-557 VALASAYIRMER
+557 VALASAYIRAER
-569 AADAVTLLQEVSKR
+569 SADAVRVLQEVSKR

-611 QEAIKQKPKDA
+611 QEAIKQKPKDV
-622 SGYSALS
+622 SGYNALS
-629 EYYIRV
+629 DYYVRA
-635 KSLNAAG
+635 KKYDAAEG
-642 DVLQSG
+642 VLQSG

-661 SASLQILKNDN
+661 SASLQIVKNDN
-672 AAAISQYESILK
+672 AAAIAQYESILK
-684 DQPRAQSLIV
+684 DQPQAQSLIV

-704 TRSDKESLDRAAA
+704 TRSDKESLDRAAT
-717 LAETLKA
+717 LAEALKA

-750 LEPAAAKSADL
+750 LEPAAAKSPNL
-761 SAVHYHLGLAYAADG
+761 SAVHYHLGVAYAADG
-776 QAQKSKEELE
+776 QTQKAKEELE

-791 EPDDTELK
+791 EPDETDLK
-799 KSIQD
+799 KNIQD
-804 ALKKSL
+804 ALKRTL